1 MNDMAQPL
9 KFINLVGHSG
19 FFKRFII
26 ELARAV
32 LILPV
37 SLASSRGS
45 VPIIKKAIITV
56 MNMPRSSR

>member
-19 FFKRFII
+19 FFKRLII

-37 SLASSRGS
+37 FLASSDHFQGS
-45 VPIIKKAIITV
+45 SPL
-56 MNMPRSSR
+56 